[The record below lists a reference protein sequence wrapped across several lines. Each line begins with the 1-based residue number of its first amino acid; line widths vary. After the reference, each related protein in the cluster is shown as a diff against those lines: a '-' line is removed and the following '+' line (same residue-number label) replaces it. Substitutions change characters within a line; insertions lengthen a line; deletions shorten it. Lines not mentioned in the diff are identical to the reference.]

1 MPVFVAKRYDGKT
14 LDVVLS
20 ATVELANAYWH
31 GKDII
36 PHTVRSIS
44 DQDLAGHPT
53 GVLPIVST
61 REVSVKRVGDFNY
74 HEMLLID

>member
-1 MPVFVAKRYDGKT
+1 MPVFIAKTYDGRT

-31 GKDII
+31 GKDVI

-44 DQDLAGHPT
+44 DQDLVDHPT

-61 REVSVKRVGDFNY
+61 REVSVKRVGDFRY
-74 HEMLLID
+74 HEMLMID